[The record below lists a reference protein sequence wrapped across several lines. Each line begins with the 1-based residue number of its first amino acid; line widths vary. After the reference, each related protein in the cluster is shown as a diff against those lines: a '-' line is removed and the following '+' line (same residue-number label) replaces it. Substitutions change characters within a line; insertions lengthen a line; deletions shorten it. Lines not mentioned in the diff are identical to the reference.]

1 MLQRLG
7 NALVL
12 IGLIVLV
19 VFLITF
25 SGGVADLRV
34 LLAGAGM
41 AVAGLVL
48 RRRGLRWSN
57 RQVRRCD
64 GCYGERWAE
73 GDIKTTKSGRLGRG
87 RTAVQPRASA
97 CGGRKASASGG
108 RYRQE
113 AVQV

>member
-48 RRRGLRWSN
+48 RRRGLPSREESS
-57 RQVRRCD
+57 RFVTMRRVL
-64 GCYGERWAE
+64 RRRAE
-73 GDIKTTKSGRLGRG
+73 GDGEIQDDEG
-87 RTAVQPRASA
+87 
-97 CGGRKASASGG
+97 
-108 RYRQE
+108 
-113 AVQV
+113 